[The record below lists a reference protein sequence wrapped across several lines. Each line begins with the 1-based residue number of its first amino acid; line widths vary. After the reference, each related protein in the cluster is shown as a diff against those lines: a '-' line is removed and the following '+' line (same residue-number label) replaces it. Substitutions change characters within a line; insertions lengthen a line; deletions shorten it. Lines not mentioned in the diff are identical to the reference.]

1 MICLGVYGIATTAK
15 IFGVFQYLS
24 KNKIMGPFS
33 GDSVLSEPVDNK
45 TIEKNN
51 ELMNSIIHIYL
62 ALYHPCIIT
71 SCHLRSLIFKFQH
84 AICSNIIV

>member
-15 IFGVFQYLS
+15 IFGVFHHPS
-24 KNKIMGPFS
+24 KNKIMGTFS

-51 ELMNSIIHIYL
+51 ELMNSESLYYPYL
-62 ALYHPCIIT
+62 LSFISSMYNNWLPLKI
-71 SCHLRSLIFKFQH
+71 LDFQIP
-84 AICSNIIV
+84 ACNLQ

>member
-51 ELMNSIIHIYL
+51 ELMNSELLYYPYL
-62 ALYHPCIIT
+62 L
-71 SCHLRSLIFKFQH
+71 SLI
-84 AICSNIIV
+84 SSMYNN